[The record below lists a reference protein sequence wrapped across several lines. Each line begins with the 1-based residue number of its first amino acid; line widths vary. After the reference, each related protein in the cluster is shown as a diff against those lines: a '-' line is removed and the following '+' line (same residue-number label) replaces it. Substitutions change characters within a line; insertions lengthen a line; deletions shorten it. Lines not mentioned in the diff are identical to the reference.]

1 MSVESVKI
9 QPCIWYGFFLFH
21 FSSDLFLLDF
31 LQKNCFGWDWKI
43 KKQSCTTESLQSPIL
58 EVPTHPKYTKNK
70 WIKEHLESGAQQGMS
85 AACR

>member
-1 MSVESVKI
+1 MD
-9 QPCIWYGFFLFH
+9 FFLFH